1 MRLNIVTKKCIESAT
16 ASVVMMVGALAE
28 GGVNPTPIHPPKPI
42 ANVILG
48 IIIRIT
54 MAVA

>member
-1 MRLNIVTKKCIESAT
+1 
-16 ASVVMMVGALAE
+16 MMVGALAE